1 MTLTFGEMIIMMISV
16 GVAVS
21 VDEFTLTHM
30 VAELTPE
37 VALVLQMPFVCTRK
51 GFASTYEQV
60 CYTQHGRGCLLL
72 LLFFLMHGAA
82 FKVKKNHSLN

>member
-1 MTLTFGEMIIMMISV
+1 MTLTFGEIVTMMISLCI
-16 GVAVS
+16 AIS

-60 CYTQHGRGCLLL
+60 CL
-72 LLFFLMHGAA
+72 
-82 FKVKKNHSLN
+82 